1 MATFNVSFILSLYAL
16 LLISS
21 SATRLLLPFSVSHQ
35 FNSFHHRYL
44 PQSAAIASVTSAT
57 MAIKPV
63 DKQEVSETNGKSE
76 IFGGTNKRALIEE
89 GREAIQASL
98 KRNAGNPLESKR
110 QSPGGPDPH
119 HH

>member
-21 SATRLLLPFSVSHQ
+21 SASRLLLPVSDE

-44 PQSAAIASVTSAT
+44 PQSAAVASVTSAT

-110 QSPGGPDPH
+110 RSPGGPDPH